1 MTDYLLNAFAA
12 ITASFLLTY
21 ISIPAIVRI
30 SNEKH
35 LFDEPNSRKLNKTA
49 VPTLG
54 GVSIFIGIS
63 LGATLFL
70 GSLRFLELRYIFA
83 ALIMLFFIGLKDDIL
98 VISARKKLMV
108 QMAAAAILVGL
119 GNVQIT
125 SLSNLFFLNQ
135 MSIWMS
141 IPLSF
146 MLLLFI
152 INAMNLID
160 GIDGLASGI
169 AVLVS
174 GVLGSWFFVS
184 GHIQYALLSFA
195 IAGSLLAFLRFNLW
209 GGDNKIFMG
218 DTGSLILG
226 GLLGVLII
234 QFLNFNV
241 AAPTL
246 IKMQNA
252 PAFVLA
258 LLIVPVTDTLRVFTI
273 RIYQK
278 RSPFSPDMNHI
289 HHLLIRSGLK
299 HIQASSFL
307 VLYTAFFASF
317 ALATSPYLSSTLS
330 FILVL
335 GMSFGAIAILK
346 KRADKIKYKRDQ
358 QIKLTRKILST
369 GIPLQEDPFRFLEAK
384 KKIYQN

>member
-1 MTDYLLNAFAA
+1 MTEYLLNIFAA

-21 ISIPAIVRI
+21 LSIPPIVRI

-49 VPTLG
+49 IPTLG
-54 GVSIFIGIS
+54 GVSIFIGVS

-70 GSLRFLELRYIFA
+70 GSLHFFELRYIFA

-108 QMAAAAILVGL
+108 QIAAAIILVTL
-119 GNVQIT
+119 GNVEIT
-125 SLSNLFFLNQ
+125 NLSNLFFLNQ
-135 MSIWMS
+135 ISPWIS

-169 AVLVS
+169 TILVS

-184 GHIQYALLSFA
+184 GHIQYAILSFA

-226 GLLGVLII
+226 GLLGILVI
-234 QFLNFNV
+234 QFLNLNI

-246 IKMQNA
+246 VKMQNA
-252 PAFVLA
+252 PAFVLS

-289 HHLLIRSGLK
+289 HHLLIRSGMK

-307 VLYTAFFASF
+307 VLYTAFFAAF
-317 ALATSPYLSSTLS
+317 TLATATYLSSTIS
-330 FILVL
+330 FVLVL
-335 GMSFGAIAILK
+335 GMSFGAIALLK
-346 KRADKIKYKRDQ
+346 KRTDKITERREQ
-358 QIKLTRKILST
+358 QIRLTRQILST
-369 GIPLQEDPFRFLEAK
+369 GLPLQEDPFHILETK